1 MASPNKK
8 KPLLPARPSGKGKAP
23 ANAAPAPVPN
33 PDLDPRGTMLYTIGF
48 TLAVF
53 FFVIGMYQMVVEQDI
68 IGNYWLVMISA
79 GLLLGLRTWRAKA
92 LRG

>member
-1 MASPNKK
+1 
-8 KPLLPARPSGKGKAP
+8 
-23 ANAAPAPVPN
+23 
-33 PDLDPRGTMLYTIGF
+33 MLYTIGF

-53 FFVIGMYQMVVEQDI
+53 FFVIGMYQMVVEEDI

-79 GLLLGLRTWRAKA
+79 GLLLGLRTWRAKV